1 MLGQSRNVRRKRR
14 VCVSF
19 QLWSASLRVPFG
31 LGKCVILLYIVVA
44 LGFVGV
50 NVIGFV
56 GCVS

>member
-1 MLGQSRNVRRKRR
+1 M
-14 VCVSF
+14 SF
-19 QLWSASLRVPFG
+19 QLWPASLRMPFG
-31 LGKCVILLYIVVA
+31 LGKRVILWYIEVA

>member
-1 MLGQSRNVRRKRR
+1 
-14 VCVSF
+14 
-19 QLWSASLRVPFG
+19 LRVPFG

-56 GCVS
+56 GCVW